1 MVSVIFPAAGKG
13 KRMGFGFNKVFT
25 ELSGKPILIQT
36 LLTFSRCDCVD
47 ELIIAVNADDVELV
61 RKVLAKIPGL
71 KPYKVVAGGSERQ
84 YSVFNALMVVNP
96 QSDIVLVHDA
106 ARPLV
111 SEQIIK
117 NVVNE
122 VIMSGAAVCAVPVK
136 DTIATI
142 NDMGFIGSVPDRKT
156 MWAIQT
162 PQGFKRDILVEA
174 QKKAQADNFLGTDE
188 SSLVRRIGRNV
199 KLVMGDYNN
208 IKITTPTDLV
218 MAEMM
223 FGHKAATKVKGKM
236 STLITDILDK
246 LPLNSSNNKDMTD
259 NKPQQ

>member
-1 MVSVIFPAAGKG
+1 MVSVIFPAAGQG
-13 KRMGFGFNKVFT
+13 KRMGLGFNKVFT

-36 LLTFSRCDCVD
+36 LLSFSRCDCVD
-47 ELIIAVNADDVELV
+47 ELIVAVNPNDVELV

-84 YSVFNALMVVNP
+84 YSVYNGLMAVNP

-111 SEQIIK
+111 SEQVIK

-122 VIMSGAAVCAVPVK
+122 VLISGSAVCAVPAK

-142 NDMGFIGSVPDRKT
+142 NDMGFIGSVPDRST
-156 MWAIQT
+156 MWIIQT
-162 PQGFKRDILVEA
+162 PQGFKKDILVEA
-174 QKKAQADNFLGTDE
+174 EKKAQEEDFLGTDE
-188 SSLVRRIGRNV
+188 SSIVRRMGRNV

-223 FGHKAATKVKGKM
+223 FGHKAASKVKGKM

-246 LPLNSSNNKDMTD
+246 FPIKPPTDKDMTD
-259 NKPQQ
+259 KQ